1 MGTVCCSATE
11 EEPQHFD
18 GPNQYDTL
26 APSLRRRNSI
36 KVKMLSFGQEGHDS
50 TSSNSSSDEE
60 PATKQTKSQRVQ
72 KIVKQNAHYLQD
84 YDKIN
89 KEISR
94 LMGETAVEEHLNTLD
109 QFEILNRIQ
118 LVEITNYC
126 EILLDAL
133 VKDTLFS
140 NPEDSGIT
148 DEEALNV
155 FIAGLK
161 LQTRKFCQEMRGNRN
176 KLKQLKK
183 EMFTTSL

>member
-1 MGTVCCSATE
+1 
-11 EEPQHFD
+11 
-18 GPNQYDTL
+18 
-26 APSLRRRNSI
+26 
-36 KVKMLSFGQEGHDS
+36 
-50 TSSNSSSDEE
+50 
-60 PATKQTKSQRVQ
+60 
-72 KIVKQNAHYLQD
+72 
-84 YDKIN
+84 
-89 KEISR
+89 
-94 LMGETAVEEHLNTLD
+94 MGETAVEEHLNTLD

-126 EILLDAL
+126 EHLLDAL